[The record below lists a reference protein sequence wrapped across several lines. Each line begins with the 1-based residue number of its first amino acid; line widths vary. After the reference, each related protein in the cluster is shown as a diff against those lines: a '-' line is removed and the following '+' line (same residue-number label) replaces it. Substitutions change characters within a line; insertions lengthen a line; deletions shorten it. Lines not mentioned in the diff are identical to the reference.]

1 LHGPWFWIATRWLDD
16 FESFGQRQSAS
27 KLEPWADPPPVGA
40 TVIDAE
46 GVLYFSELATNAVKR
61 RAPDG
66 QITML
71 LQDSRA
77 HRVDGAH

>member
-1 LHGPWFWIATRWLDD
+1 
-16 FESFGQRQSAS
+16 
-27 KLEPWADPPPVGA
+27 
-40 TVIDAE
+40 VIDAE